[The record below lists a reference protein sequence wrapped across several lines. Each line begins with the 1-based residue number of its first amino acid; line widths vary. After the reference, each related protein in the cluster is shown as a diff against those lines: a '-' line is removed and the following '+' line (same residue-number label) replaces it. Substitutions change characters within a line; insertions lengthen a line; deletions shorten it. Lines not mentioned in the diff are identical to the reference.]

1 MNLVVQGAPLAP
13 DTLQTL
19 RTAAGATAVTALGPQ
34 ACRLDNAH
42 HTLPLAA
49 LCREIGLDCS
59 ATLDRK
65 LSSFGLFVTDMDSTL
80 IDIECID
87 EIADLAGVKEDV
99 SRITEAAM
107 RGEID
112 FTESLTR
119 RVALLRGLPETALAE
134 VYEQRLRMNPGAEA
148 LIPALRAAG
157 IHTVLVSGGF
167 TYFTDRLKNRLG
179 FNEAHANRLEVID
192 GHLTGR
198 LTGPVIDAAAKADIL
213 RDARH
218 QLGLTQD
225 QTIAIG
231 DGANDLLMLREAGL
245 AIAFRAKPTL
255 RAVADVCIDHAGLD
269 GLLKLLEA

>member
-13 DTLQTL
+13 DTLEAL
-19 RTAAGATAVTALGPQ
+19 RAAAGATAVTALGPQ

-49 LCREIGLDCS
+49 LCRDIGLDCC
-59 ATLDRK
+59 ATLERR
-65 LSSFGLFVTDMDSTL
+65 LSDYGLFVTDMDSTL

-87 EIADLAGVKEDV
+87 EVADLAGVKTEV

-119 RVALLRGLPETALAE
+119 RVAQLEGLPESALAE
-134 VYEQRLRMNPGAEA
+134 VYERRLKLNPGAETLIAA
-148 LIPALRAAG
+148 LKGAG

-167 TYFTDRLKNRLG
+167 TFFTDRLKTRLG
-179 FNEAHANRLEVID
+179 FDAAHANALEVID
-192 GHLTGR
+192 GKLSGR
-198 LTGPVIDAAAKADIL
+198 LSDPIVDAAAKAAVL

-218 QLGLTQD
+218 RLGLMQE

-255 RAVADVCIDHAGLD
+255 RAVADVCLDHAGLD
-269 GLLKLLEA
+269 GILMLLS

>member
-1 MNLVVQGAPLAP
+1 MNLVVQGAPLTP
-13 DTLQTL
+13 DTLEAL
-19 RTAAGATAVTALGPQ
+19 RVAAGAVAVKALGPQ
-34 ACRLDNAH
+34 ACRLETAH
-42 HTLPLAA
+42 HTLQLAA

-87 EIADLAGVKEDV
+87 EVADLAGRKAEV

-112 FTESLTR
+112 FAESLTR
-119 RVALLRGLPETALAE
+119 RVAQLEGLPESALAE
-134 VYEQRLRMNPGAEA
+134 VFEERLHLNPGAEA
-148 LIPALRAAG
+148 LITALKSAR

-167 TYFTDRLKNRLG
+167 TYFTNRLKQRLG
-179 FNEAHANRLEVID
+179 FDAAHANALEVAD
-192 GHLTGR
+192 GKLTGR
-198 LTGPVIDAAAKADIL
+198 IIGPIIDAAAKAAVL

-218 QLGLTQD
+218 RLGLTQE

-245 AIAFRAKPTL
+245 AIAYRAKPTL

-269 GLLKLLEA
+269 AILPLLD

>member
-13 DTLQTL
+13 DTLEAL
-19 RTAAGATAVTALGPQ
+19 RAAAGATAVTALGPQ

-49 LCREIGLDCS
+49 LCRDIGLDCC
-59 ATLDRK
+59 ATLERR
-65 LSSFGLFVTDMDSTL
+65 LSDYGLFVTDMDSTL

-87 EIADLAGVKEDV
+87 EVADLAGVKAEV

-112 FTESLTR
+112 FAESLTR
-119 RVALLRGLPETALAE
+119 RVAQLEGLPDSALTE
-134 VYEQRLRMNPGAEA
+134 VYERRLKLNPGAETLIVA
-148 LIPALRAAG
+148 LKGAG

-167 TYFTDRLKNRLG
+167 TFFTDRLKTRLG
-179 FNEAHANRLEVID
+179 FDAAHANALEVVD
-192 GHLTGR
+192 GKLSGR
-198 LTGPVIDAAAKADIL
+198 LNGPIVDAAAKAAVL

-218 QLGLTQD
+218 RLGLTQE
-225 QTIAIG
+225 QTIAVG

-269 GLLKLLEA
+269 GILTLLS

>member
-13 DTLQTL
+13 DTLEAL
-19 RTAAGATAVTALGPQ
+19 RAAAGAAAVTTLGPQ

-49 LCREIGLDCS
+49 LCRDIGLDCC
-59 ATLDRK
+59 ATLERR
-65 LSSFGLFVTDMDSTL
+65 LSDYGLFVTDMDSTL

-87 EIADLAGVKEDV
+87 EVADLAGVKTEV

-112 FTESLTR
+112 FAESLTR
-119 RVALLRGLPETALAE
+119 RVAQLEGLPESALAE
-134 VYEQRLRMNPGAEA
+134 VYERRLKLNPGAETLIAA
-148 LIPALRAAG
+148 LKGAG

-167 TYFTDRLKNRLG
+167 TFFTDRLKTRLG
-179 FNEAHANRLEVID
+179 FDAAHANALEVID
-192 GHLTGR
+192 GKLSGR
-198 LTGPVIDAAAKADIL
+198 LSGPIVDAAAKAAVL

-218 QLGLTQD
+218 RLGLMQE

-255 RAVADVCIDHAGLD
+255 RAVADVCLDHAGLD
-269 GLLKLLEA
+269 GILMLLS